1 MINRNPTQQGFA
13 LLEALIAMFMTAGVL
28 LGLGMLHLKSM
39 QQSALTTQR
48 TIATIQ
54 ANDLIDRIWASV
66 CSLDDS
72 SGQLDQ
78 STSGQMYAMEVQWQ
92 NRWKVIGNTSTFV
105 QGLTANQKALHDRM
119 NGWNGNLEV
128 EDASKRRYKITI
140 EWENKKAKWYEANP
154 ADKEVF
160 IYYFSVP
167 KCEI

>member
-1 MINRNPTQQGFA
+1 MNKTNSQQGFA
-13 LLEALIAMFMTAGVL
+13 LLEALIAMFITAGVL
-28 LGLGMLHLKSM
+28 LGLGILHIKSV

-72 SGQLDQ
+72 TTGQPAA
-78 STSGQMYAMEVQWQ
+78 TKVNAIKIQWE
-92 NRWKVIGNTSTFV
+92 NRWKVAGNTSDFV
-105 QGLTANQKALHDRM
+105 EGLTTEQIALHNRM
-119 NGWNGNLEV
+119 NGWSGNLEINN
-128 EDASKRRYKITI
+128 APKRRYKITI

-154 ADKEVF
+154 AVKESF

-167 KCEI
+167 KCEV